1 MQKAIAPY
9 NEQLQGLQYQYQD
22 YSNLYSQKSATALQ
36 AANVRALQA
45 NENQRIWNQK
55 CAALGFA
62 TSALSYRTPEETAQ
76 LQLQTLQAQNE
87 INLLNQSRL
96 NDLNRYNAYATA
108 KMQNQLQQELTD
120 LSVEDEAQLKANLN
134 NALSDYYK
142 NYGDIIQR
150 SQAQTVEDIIKYAK
164 DHNMSVAQAM
174 TENFIKPL
182 QNKPEYKQKVASDY
196 QMLSKQS
203 IGTIN

>member
-1 MQKAIAPY
+1 MDAM
-9 NEQLQGLQYQYQD
+9 
-22 YSNLYSQKSATALQ
+22 
-36 AANVRALQA
+36 
-45 NENQRIWNQK
+45 
-55 CAALGFA
+55 
-62 TSALSYRTPEETAQ
+62 SYRTPEQQAQ
-76 LQLQTLQAQNE
+76 LRLQEQQAQNDMQ
-87 INLLNQSRL
+87 LLQQSRL

-120 LSVEDEAQLKANLN
+120 LSVEDENQLKANLN

-150 SQAQTVEDIIKYAK
+150 SQAQAVEDIIKYAK

-182 QNKPEYKQKVASDY
+182 QNKAEYKQKIATDY
-196 QMLSKQS
+196 GMLSQQS
-203 IGTIN
+203 IATVN